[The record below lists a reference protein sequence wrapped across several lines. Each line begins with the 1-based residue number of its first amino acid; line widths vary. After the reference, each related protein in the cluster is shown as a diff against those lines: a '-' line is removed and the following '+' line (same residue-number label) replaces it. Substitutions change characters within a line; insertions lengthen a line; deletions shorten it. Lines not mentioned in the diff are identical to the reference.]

1 LHPTSIAEE
10 ERSCNR
16 KHILFLDILQGLIST
31 ATVSKNIFT
40 KRQEVLQELLRR
52 ARVEAGLTQTELA
65 EKLQRPQSFVSKIES
80 GERLLDILELKEICD
95 AVGIGLQDFVSRFE
109 QEIQ

>member
-1 LHPTSIAEE
+1 
-10 ERSCNR
+10 
-16 KHILFLDILQGLIST
+16 
-31 ATVSKNIFT
+31 VSKNIFT